1 MPNTQPSPQPRTP
14 GCTGTAGLQVHTFAG
29 PSLVV
34 EIHGEID
41 VFSAPGL
48 RDELLRVI
56 RRYGPQIALDLA
68 GVTFID
74 CAGVNVLLATRRR
87 AGLEDGSVD
96 VIRASPRVRRVISLL
111 GLEWAFGLR

>member
-1 MPNTQPSPQPRTP
+1 MPCTQPSPQRHVPDGSGTP
-14 GCTGTAGLQVHTFAG
+14 GLRVTTFAG

-41 VFSAPGL
+41 IFSAPGL

-56 RRYGPQIALDLA
+56 RRYGPQLALDLA
-68 GVTFID
+68 GVTFMD
-74 CAGVNVLLATRRR
+74 CAGVNVLLATCRR

-111 GLEWAFGLR
+111 GLERAFGLR

>member
-1 MPNTQPSPQPRTP
+1 MPYTLPSPQPRAP
-14 GCTGTAGLQVHTFAG
+14 EGTGTAGLRVTTFAG
-29 PSLVV
+29 LSPVV

-41 VFSAPGL
+41 IFSAPGL

-56 RRYGPQIALDLA
+56 RRHGPQLALDLA

-74 CAGVNVLLATRRR
+74 CAGVNMLLATRRR

-111 GLEWAFGLR
+111 GLNWAFGLR

>member
-1 MPNTQPSPQPRTP
+1 MPYTLPSPQPRAP
-14 GCTGTAGLQVHTFAG
+14 AGTGTAGLQVTTFAG
-29 PSLVV
+29 PALVV
-34 EIHGEID
+34 EIRGEID
-41 VFSAPGL
+41 IFSAPGL

-56 RRYGPQIALDLA
+56 RRYGPQLALDLA

-74 CAGVNVLLATRRR
+74 CAGVNMLLATRRR